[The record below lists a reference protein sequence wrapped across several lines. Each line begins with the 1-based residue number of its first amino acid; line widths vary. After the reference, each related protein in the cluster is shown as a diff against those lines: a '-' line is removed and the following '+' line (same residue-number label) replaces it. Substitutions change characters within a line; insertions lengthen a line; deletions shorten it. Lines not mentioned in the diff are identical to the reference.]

1 MLRTE
6 NRLELETL
14 YEAII
19 REEARLREIRMQE
32 NKASEASSS
41 MHIRY
46 SLNITTVDSIQ
57 DRIHYAMKDMIPFKT
72 LLSDHINKSRF
83 RSDPE
88 FYRRCGISRQHFS
101 KMMGRERYIPKKK
114 TVMAMALTLR
124 LSLKDTEE
132 LLASAGHTFVK
143 SDKTDIVVQYCIE
156 HQLYDLDDVNEALV
170 IFNEK
175 PLLE

>member
-14 YEAII
+14 YEATA
-19 REEARLREIRMQE
+19 REEAELKAIRMQAF
-32 NKASEASSS
+32 NASDASSATGV
-41 MHIRY
+41 RY
-46 SLNITTVDSIQ
+46 SLDHSTLDSLQ
-57 DRIHYAMKDMIPFKT
+57 DRIQYVMKGMIPFKT
-72 LLSDHINKSRF
+72 LLSSHITKSRF

-88 FYRRCGISRQHFS
+88 FYHKCGISRQHFS
-101 KMMGRERYIPKKK
+101 KIMGRELYIPKKK

-124 LSLKDTEE
+124 LSLEDTKE
-132 LLASAGHTFVK
+132 LLASAGFTFVK
-143 SDKTDIVVQYCIE
+143 SDKTDIVVHYCIE